1 MTTRPT
7 LLGYVRADAL
17 SCAEEL
23 AAATDSLVAFASA
36 EGFTLGTVYTER
48 DAAESAAFHALLD
61 EVKRSDV
68 RAVVV
73 PTMNHLGLGP
83 PVPRQRCG
91 STSSSTRRT
100 SGRPTRDNSTQASGA
115 DVLTPA
121 SASVPLSTST
131 AAPGMPGR

>member
-23 AAATDSLVAFASA
+23 AAATDSLALFAST
-36 EGFTLGTVYTER
+36 EGYTLGTVYTER

-61 EVKRSDV
+61 EAKRTDV

-73 PTMNHLGLGP
+73 PTLQHLGPVGP
-83 PVPRQRCG
+83 PAGMQQLEFH
-91 STSSSTRRT
+91 
-100 SGRPTRDNSTQASGA
+100 QAHVWAVDS
-115 DVLTPA
+115 
-121 SASVPLSTST
+121 
-131 AAPGMPGR
+131 R

>member
-23 AAATDSLVAFASA
+23 AAATDSLAAFASA

-73 PTMNHLGLGP
+73 PTMNHLG
-83 PVPRQRCG
+83 V
-91 STSSSTRRT
+91 
-100 SGRPTRDNSTQASGA
+100 DSGA
-115 DVLTPA
+115 PAALRRHLEFHQAQVWAVDSIVTTP
-121 SASVPLSTST
+121 
-131 AAPGMPGR
+131 

>member
-23 AAATDSLVAFASA
+23 AAATDSLAAFASA

-61 EVKRSDV
+61 EVKRTEI

-73 PTMNHLGLGP
+73 PTMNHLGFGNP
-83 PVPRQRCG
+83 GG
-91 STSSSTRRT
+91 S
-100 SGRPTRDNSTQASGA
+100 PAALQQHLEFHQAHVWAVDS
-115 DVLTPA
+115 
-121 SASVPLSTST
+121 
-131 AAPGMPGR
+131 R

>member
-48 DAAESAAFHALLD
+48 DSAESAAFHALLD

-68 RAVVV
+68 HAVVV
-73 PTMNHLGLGP
+73 PTMNHLGF
-83 PVPRQRCG
+83 G
-91 STSSSTRRT
+91 SP
-100 SGRPTRDNSTQASGA
+100 GG
-115 DVLTPA
+115 TPA
-121 SASVPLSTST
+121 ALRQHLEFHQAHVW
-131 AAPGMPGR
+131 AADSR

>member
-23 AAATDSLVAFASA
+23 AAATDSLVAFATA

-73 PTMNHLGLGP
+73 PTMSHLGVDNGAP
-83 PVPRQRCG
+83 AAMRQHLEFHQ
-91 STSSSTRRT
+91 
-100 SGRPTRDNSTQASGA
+100 TQVWTVDSI
-115 DVLTPA
+115 VTTP
-121 SASVPLSTST
+121 
-131 AAPGMPGR
+131 

>member
-73 PTMNHLGLGP
+73 PTMSHLGLGQP
-83 PVPRQRCG
+83 GDTPTALRQHLEFHQAQVWAVN
-91 STSSSTRRT
+91 SRT
-100 SGRPTRDNSTQASGA
+100 
-115 DVLTPA
+115 TP
-121 SASVPLSTST
+121 
-131 AAPGMPGR
+131 

>member
-48 DAAESAAFHALLD
+48 DAAESAAFYALLD
-61 EVKRSDV
+61 EVKRTDV

-73 PTMNHLGLGP
+73 PTMNHLGSVG
-83 PVPRQRCG
+83 
-91 STSSSTRRT
+91 
-100 SGRPTRDNSTQASGA
+100 
-115 DVLTPA
+115 TPA
-121 SASVPLSTST
+121 AMRQHLEFHQANVQAVDS
-131 AAPGMPGR
+131 R

>member
-23 AAATDSLVAFASA
+23 AAATDSLAAFASA

-48 DAAESAAFHALLD
+48 DAAESAAFNALLE

-73 PTMNHLGLGP
+73 PTMNHLGT
-83 PVPRQRCG
+83 V
-91 STSSSTRRT
+91 
-100 SGRPTRDNSTQASGA
+100 A
-115 DVLTPA
+115 TPA
-121 SASVPLSTST
+121 AMQQHLEFHQAQVWAVDT
-131 AAPGMPGR
+131 R

>member
-7 LLGYVRADAL
+7 VLGYVRADAL

-48 DAAESAAFHALLD
+48 DSAESAAFNALLK
-61 EVKRSDV
+61 EVQRSDV

-73 PTMNHLGLGP
+73 PTMNHLGTIDAAAAVQQHLEFH
-83 PVPRQRCG
+83 
-91 STSSSTRRT
+91 
-100 SGRPTRDNSTQASGA
+100 QAQFWAVES
-115 DVLTPA
+115 
-121 SASVPLSTST
+121 
-131 AAPGMPGR
+131 R

>member
-23 AAATDSLVAFASA
+23 AAATDALVAFATA

-48 DAAESAAFHALLD
+48 DAAESAAFHALLE

-73 PTMNHLGLGP
+73 PTMNHLGSVGAPAL
-83 PVPRQRCG
+83 RERLEFH
-91 STSSSTRRT
+91 
-100 SGRPTRDNSTQASGA
+100 QAHVWAVDSRA
-115 DVLTPA
+115 VTTP
-121 SASVPLSTST
+121 
-131 AAPGMPGR
+131 

>member
-23 AAATDSLVAFASA
+23 AAATNSLAAFASA

-61 EVKRSDV
+61 EVKRTDV

-73 PTMNHLGLGP
+73 PTLQHLGTAGA
-83 PVPRQRCG
+83 PVGMRKDLEFHHAHVWAVD
-91 STSSSTRRT
+91 TR
-100 SGRPTRDNSTQASGA
+100 
-115 DVLTPA
+115 
-121 SASVPLSTST
+121 
-131 AAPGMPGR
+131 

>member
-23 AAATDSLVAFASA
+23 AAATDSLAAFASA

-73 PTMNHLGLGP
+73 PTMNHLGVDNGAPAAL
-83 PVPRQRCG
+83 RQHLEFH
-91 STSSSTRRT
+91 
-100 SGRPTRDNSTQASGA
+100 QAQVWTVDSI
-115 DVLTPA
+115 VTTP
-121 SASVPLSTST
+121 
-131 AAPGMPGR
+131 

>member
-48 DAAESAAFHALLD
+48 DAAESAAFNALLE
-61 EVKRSDV
+61 EVKRSGV

-73 PTMNHLGLGP
+73 PTMNHLGSVGTP
-83 PVPRQRCG
+83 TAMRQHLEFH
-91 STSSSTRRT
+91 
-100 SGRPTRDNSTQASGA
+100 QAQVWSVEAGT
-115 DVLTPA
+115 TP
-121 SASVPLSTST
+121 
-131 AAPGMPGR
+131 

>member
-23 AAATDSLVAFASA
+23 AAATDSLAAFASA
-36 EGFTLGTVYTER
+36 EGFILGTVYTER
-48 DAAESAAFHALLD
+48 DAAESAAFNALLE

-73 PTMNHLGLGP
+73 PTMNHLGSVG
-83 PVPRQRCG
+83 
-91 STSSSTRRT
+91 
-100 SGRPTRDNSTQASGA
+100 
-115 DVLTPA
+115 TPA
-121 SASVPLSTST
+121 AMRQHLEFHQARVWAVDS
-131 AAPGMPGR
+131 R

>member
-23 AAATDSLVAFASA
+23 AAATDSLALFAST
-36 EGFTLGTVYTER
+36 EGYTLGTVYTER

-61 EVKRSDV
+61 EAKRTDV

-73 PTMNHLGLGP
+73 PTLQHLGAVG
-83 PVPRQRCG
+83 
-91 STSSSTRRT
+91 
-100 SGRPTRDNSTQASGA
+100 
-115 DVLTPA
+115 TPA
-121 SASVPLSTST
+121 
-131 AAPGMPGR
+131 GMRQQLEFHQAHALDSR

>member
-1 MTTRPT
+1 MTARPT

-23 AAATDSLVAFASA
+23 AAATDSLAAFASA

-48 DAAESAAFHALLD
+48 DSAESAAFHALLD

-73 PTMNHLGLGP
+73 PTMSHLGLGNP
-83 PVPRQRCG
+83 GG
-91 STSSSTRRT
+91 S
-100 SGRPTRDNSTQASGA
+100 PAALQQHLEFHHAHVWAVERDNSG
-115 DVLTPA
+115 
-121 SASVPLSTST
+121 
-131 AAPGMPGR
+131 

>member
-23 AAATDSLVAFASA
+23 AAATDSLAAFASA

-61 EVKRSDV
+61 EVKRTDV

-73 PTMNHLGLGP
+73 PTMQHLGAVGP
-83 PVPRQRCG
+83 SAGLHQQLEFHQAG
-91 STSSSTRRT
+91 IWAAETR
-100 SGRPTRDNSTQASGA
+100 
-115 DVLTPA
+115 
-121 SASVPLSTST
+121 
-131 AAPGMPGR
+131 

>member
-48 DAAESAAFHALLD
+48 DSAESAAFHALLD
-61 EVKRSDV
+61 EVKRSEV
-68 RAVVV
+68 HAVVV
-73 PTMNHLGLGP
+73 PTMNHLGLGTT
-83 PVPRQRCG
+83 G
-91 STSSSTRRT
+91 
-100 SGRPTRDNSTQASGA
+100 
-115 DVLTPA
+115 TPA
-121 SASVPLSTST
+121 AMRQHLEFHQAHVW
-131 AAPGMPGR
+131 AADSR

>member
-48 DAAESAAFHALLD
+48 DAAESAAFNALLE
-61 EVKRSDV
+61 EVKRTEV

-73 PTMNHLGLGP
+73 PTMNHLGSVG
-83 PVPRQRCG
+83 
-91 STSSSTRRT
+91 
-100 SGRPTRDNSTQASGA
+100 
-115 DVLTPA
+115 TPA
-121 SASVPLSTST
+121 AMLEFHQAKVRAVESI
-131 AAPGMPGR
+131 

>member
-23 AAATDSLVAFASA
+23 AAATDSLVAFATA

-48 DAAESAAFHALLD
+48 DAAESAAFYALLD
-61 EVKRSDV
+61 EVKRTDV

-73 PTMNHLGLGP
+73 PTMNHLGPAGAPAAMRQHLEFHQAH
-83 PVPRQRCG
+83 VWAVDPRA
-91 STSSSTRRT
+91 T
-100 SGRPTRDNSTQASGA
+100 
-115 DVLTPA
+115 TP
-121 SASVPLSTST
+121 
-131 AAPGMPGR
+131 

>member
-23 AAATDSLVAFASA
+23 AAATHSLAAFASA

-48 DAAESAAFHALLD
+48 DTAESAAFHALLE

-73 PTMNHLGLGP
+73 PAMHHLGSVG
-83 PVPRQRCG
+83 
-91 STSSSTRRT
+91 
-100 SGRPTRDNSTQASGA
+100 
-115 DVLTPA
+115 TPA
-121 SASVPLSTST
+121 AMRQHLEFHHAHVWAVDPK
-131 AAPGMPGR
+131 G

>member
-23 AAATDSLVAFASA
+23 AAATNSLAAFASA

-48 DAAESAAFHALLD
+48 DAAESAAFYALLD

-73 PTMNHLGLGP
+73 PTLQHLGA
-83 PVPRQRCG
+83 VR
-91 STSSSTRRT
+91 
-100 SGRPTRDNSTQASGA
+100 
-115 DVLTPA
+115 TPA
-121 SASVPLSTST
+121 GLQQHLEFHQANALAVDT
-131 AAPGMPGR
+131 R

>member
-23 AAATDSLVAFASA
+23 AAATDSLAAFASA

-73 PTMNHLGLGP
+73 PTMNHLGI
-83 PVPRQRCG
+83 
-91 STSSSTRRT
+91 
-100 SGRPTRDNSTQASGA
+100 GA
-115 DVLTPA
+115 TPA
-121 SASVPLSTST
+121 ELRQHLEFHQAQVWAVDPRVTT
-131 AAPGMPGR
+131 P